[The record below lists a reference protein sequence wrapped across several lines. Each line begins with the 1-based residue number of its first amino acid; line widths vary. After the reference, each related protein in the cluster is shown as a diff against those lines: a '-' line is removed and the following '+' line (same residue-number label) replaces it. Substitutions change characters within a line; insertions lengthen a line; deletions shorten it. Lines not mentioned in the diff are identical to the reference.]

1 METQE
6 IQMKYPSGFE
16 LAVHMTKKELEYH
29 IRLMAALKMF
39 ELGKVSSGRA
49 AELASMTRVD
59 FLETC
64 GRYNI
69 SVFNYPPEE
78 IEQEL
83 KKDIEAL
90 RKASNQ

>member
-1 METQE
+1 MEIE
-6 IQMKYPSGFE
+6 ELKMKYPSGFE
-16 LAVHMTKKELEYH
+16 LAVHMTKKELGYH

-39 ELGKVSSGRA
+39 ELGKVSYGRA
-49 AELASMTRVD
+49 AELAGMTRVD
-59 FLETC
+59 FLEIC

-69 SVFNYPPEE
+69 SAFNYPIEE

-90 RKASNQ
+90 KKASKK